1 MMNEKS
7 KHNLNDQSQPIQNA
21 KLDCY
26 KTPTSNLTIIFYS
39 NSEPQK
45 ETCKSLVV
53 TIFQIIDNDLFAY
66 STNRLQVAF
75 NYVITAKLT

>member
-1 MMNEKS
+1 MTNLSLFKMLS
-7 KHNLNDQSQPIQNA
+7 SIVTKHQ
-21 KLDCY
+21 
-26 KTPTSNLTIIFYS
+26 PTSNLTIISYS
-39 NSEPQK
+39 NSETQK

>member
-1 MMNEKS
+1 MTNLSLFKMLNLIVTKHRSTSDLAQSLILNS
-7 KHNLNDQSQPIQNA
+7 K
-21 KLDCY
+21 
-26 KTPTSNLTIIFYS
+26 T
-39 NSEPQK
+39 QK

-66 STNRLQVAF
+66 STNHLQVAF

>member
-1 MMNEKS
+1 MTNLSLFKMLS
-7 KHNLNDQSQPIQNA
+7 SIVTKHQ
-21 KLDCY
+21 
-26 KTPTSNLTIIFYS
+26 PTSNPTIFSYS
-39 NSEPQK
+39 NSETQK

-53 TIFQIIDNDLFAY
+53 TIFQIIDDDLFIMY

>member
-1 MMNEKS
+1 MTNLSLFKMLS
-7 KHNLNDQSQPIQNA
+7 SIVTKHQ
-21 KLDCY
+21 
-26 KTPTSNLTIIFYS
+26 PTSNPTIISYS
-39 NSEPQK
+39 NSETQK